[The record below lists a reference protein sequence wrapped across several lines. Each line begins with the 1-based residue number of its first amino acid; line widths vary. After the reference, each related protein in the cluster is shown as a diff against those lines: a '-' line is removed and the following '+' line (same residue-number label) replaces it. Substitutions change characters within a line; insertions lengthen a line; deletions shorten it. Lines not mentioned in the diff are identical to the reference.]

1 MVHTRD
7 VPQRPDVTEPPVSDD
22 ELATVMAA
30 ARAMVGVAAAAL
42 SQVTGK
48 VTPQQLRVLVLA
60 SSRSPVNLAAVAAD
74 LDVHPSNATRTV
86 DRLVDAGLLNRRPS
100 RVDRRQVVLT
110 LTPKGRTLVRSVMRH
125 RERAVLALLGKVP
138 EEDRRAVV
146 AGLGALVAA
155 AGEPITLDFWPE
167 ASR

>member
-1 MVHTRD
+1 
-7 VPQRPDVTEPPVSDD
+7 
-22 ELATVMAA
+22 MAA

-60 SSRSPVNLAAVAAD
+60 STRSPVNLAAVAAD

-110 LTPKGRTLVRSVMRH
+110 LSPRGRTLVRSVMRH
-125 RERAVLALLGKVP
+125 RERALLDLLRKVP
-138 EEDRRAVV
+138 EGQR
-146 AGLGALVAA
+146 LALVRSLGSLAEA
-155 AGEPITLDFWPE
+155 AGEPVSHELWPE
-167 ASR
+167 AGS